1 MYKKNNRPVE
11 RQEVPKMEDLAK
23 LRKGTR
29 EVAREGYLDSFKM
42 PFYLWE
48 GYLKF
53 LNAQLRLS
61 QNFQQECIRAAT
73 EFLDRFPSWN
83 GNSKTTNSN
92 FESFVAFQREYVDLV
107 TDISKR
113 LMKGTLEGVQKN
125 FIWFNDFGVL

>member
-29 EVAREGYLDSFKM
+29 EFAREGYLDSFKM

-48 GYLKF
+48 GYLRF

-61 QNFQQECIRAAT
+61 QNFQQECMRAAT

-83 GNSKTTNSN
+83 GDSKTTNRN
-92 FESFVAFQREYVDLV
+92 FESFVAFQKEYVDLV

-125 FIWFNDFGVL
+125 FIWFSDFGVL

>member
-61 QNFQQECIRAAT
+61 QNF
-73 EFLDRFPSWN
+73 
-83 GNSKTTNSN
+83 
-92 FESFVAFQREYVDLV
+92 
-107 TDISKR
+107 
-113 LMKGTLEGVQKN
+113 
-125 FIWFNDFGVL
+125 